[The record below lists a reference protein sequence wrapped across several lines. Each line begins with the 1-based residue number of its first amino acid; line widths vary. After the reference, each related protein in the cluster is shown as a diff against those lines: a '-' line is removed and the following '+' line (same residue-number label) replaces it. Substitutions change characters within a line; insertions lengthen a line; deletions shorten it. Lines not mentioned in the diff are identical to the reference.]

1 MKVIV
6 GLIDGQVIDNN
17 LLLLYNVVLFLLDFI
32 HINSTYGTENTF
44 YWYWYLVN
52 NLPVYRSNA

>member
-17 LLLLYNVVLFLLDFI
+17 LLLLYNVVLFLLDFF

-44 YWYWYLVN
+44 Y
-52 NLPVYRSNA
+52 